1 MREYTWS
8 ENGFTFKRISRK
20 KARTAYNNGLPVIA
34 CPVNLRPG
42 KPWSPEIIITPD
54 PESSFEQI
62 ENAFYFYNIRNTE
75 TGRYIAWYIP
85 VRIVDRFTGEEPTP
99 ATLGTVE
106 AYDERFLTRYYRKE
120 DKTA

>member
-8 ENGFTFKRISRK
+8 ENGFTFKRISRR
-20 KARTAYNNGLPVIA
+20 KARAAYSTGLPVIA

-42 KPWSPEIIITPD
+42 KPWSPEAVLNRHVCGLDFETV
-54 PESSFEQI
+54 ENSFI
-62 ENAFYFYNIRNTE
+62 FYNIRPG
-75 TGRYIAWYIP
+75 TGNYIAWYIP

-99 ATLGTVE
+99 ETLGTVE
-106 AYDERFLTRYYRKE
+106 AYDMRFLTRYYRKE